1 MIDRRGL
8 LGCAVLAV
16 AAASGW
22 PSAAQDIAVTTD
34 TPAATIAS
42 LQQALVAASGRTSS
56 STVEQRYRALDP
68 VIVATHDLPYIAEF
82 ALRRQRASL
91 TESDRERFIAAFQR
105 LSVMTYAARFG
116 NVASDAFRPLTTG
129 EPDGNARVQVATGIQ
144 REGQPDVSL
153 EYLLQQDVQR
163 WRIINIIAD
172 GVSDLALKRAEYQR
186 IFAERGIDGL
196 IAELEQ
202 QTQRLAA
209 G

>member
-1 MIDRRGL
+1 MTNRRQWL
-8 LGCAVLAV
+8 LFGVF
-16 AAASGW
+16 AAAAAAAW
-22 PSAAQDIAVTTD
+22 PVAAQDAAVATD

-42 LQQALVAASGRTSS
+42 LQQALVAASGRASS
-56 STVEQRYRALDP
+56 STVDERYRALEP

-82 ALRRQRASL
+82 ALRRQWPSL
-91 TESDRERFIAAFQR
+91 TEDDRERFIAAFQR

-116 NVASDAFRPLTTG
+116 NVASDAFRPLEIG
-129 EPDGNARVQVATGIQ
+129 EPDGNARVQVATGIK
-144 REGQPDVSL
+144 REGQADVSL
-153 EYLLQQDVQR
+153 EYLLQQDAQR

-186 IFAERGIDGL
+186 VFADGGIEGL

-202 QTQRLAA
+202 QTERLTS